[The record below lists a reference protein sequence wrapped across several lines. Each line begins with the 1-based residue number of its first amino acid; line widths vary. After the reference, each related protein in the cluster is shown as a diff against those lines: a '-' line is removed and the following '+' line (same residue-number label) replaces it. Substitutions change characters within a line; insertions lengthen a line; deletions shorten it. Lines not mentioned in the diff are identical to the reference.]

1 MCVCVSLVKWNYII
15 AYDIKKNCVQL
26 INGSVENGI
35 NSDWVISWMT
45 TACWTITKRSV
56 QAGQWAH
63 DEWMRILVLRWY
75 SVRVNM
81 CVLSWWHSDGPEF
94 RERALV
100 SQVRWRKWMFL
111 IFLSSL
117 FFHIQIWRETLNLHP
132 FYIRTKHYT
141 PAQSASS
148 RCDCAR
154 KTAQILKIQ
163 HSQAEEF
170 ATKKRNEHL
179 KLLNDK

>member
-1 MCVCVSLVKWNYII
+1 MCVCVSLVKWNHII

-45 TACWTITKRSV
+45 TACWTITKRFV

-81 CVLSWWHSDGPEF
+81 CVLSWWHSDGPECQE
-94 RERALV
+94 RELLSLRFVDANEC
-100 SQVRWRKWMFL
+100 
-111 IFLSSL
+111 FLSSCHL
-117 FFHIQIWRETLNLHP
+117 FFFIFKFDGKRWTYILFTSGLNTTLLPSRPLLDVTVHEKLHRFWKFNTVKP
-132 FYIRTKHYT
+132 KSL
-141 PAQSASS
+141 PPKSAMN
-148 RCDCAR
+148 
-154 KTAQILKIQ
+154 I
-163 HSQAEEF
+163 
-170 ATKKRNEHL
+170 
-179 KLLNDK
+179 